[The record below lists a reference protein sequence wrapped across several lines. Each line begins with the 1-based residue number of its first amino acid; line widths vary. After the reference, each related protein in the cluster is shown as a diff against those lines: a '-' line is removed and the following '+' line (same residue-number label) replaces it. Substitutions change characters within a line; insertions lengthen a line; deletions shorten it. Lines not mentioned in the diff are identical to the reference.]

1 VIEGEVLTPAF
12 IERVLDTVFVAD
24 DGDRPA
30 LEAEAHELERQI
42 GNLTD
47 AIKLGGNIPALVE
60 SLTGTQVRL
69 TLIRR
74 QLEPREAADRSQLR
88 EALDQRV
95 AEWKQILRANPGQG
109 RQVLHH
115 LLGIIQLWVGE
126 ASDLNVY
133 AGADPRDRSGK
144 ENITMADVRWS
155 ADAKPA
161 GLLAGLRQS
170 IGMASPPGPAPTVKM
185 VGARFVA

>member
-1 VIEGEVLTPAF
+1 VLTVIEGEVLTPAF

-30 LEAEAHELERQI
+30 MEAEAQELERQI

-60 SLTGTQVRL
+60 SLTGTQAQL

-95 AEWKQILRANPGQG
+95 AEWKEILRANPGQG

-115 LLGIIQLWVGE
+115 LLGIHPVVG
-126 ASDLNVY
+126 
-133 AGADPRDRSGK
+133 R
-144 ENITMADVRWS
+144 
-155 ADAKPA
+155 
-161 GLLAGLRQS
+161 
-170 IGMASPPGPAPTVKM
+170 
-185 VGARFVA
+185 